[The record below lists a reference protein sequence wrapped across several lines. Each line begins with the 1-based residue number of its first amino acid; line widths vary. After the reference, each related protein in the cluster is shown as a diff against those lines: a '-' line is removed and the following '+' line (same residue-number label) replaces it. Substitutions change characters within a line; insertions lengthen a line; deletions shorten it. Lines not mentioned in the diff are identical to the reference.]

1 MEDMRAQKTEA
12 LIIAKEYLDK
22 LVPGMKT
29 LCQELQGE
37 RKDDTDDFQKQCID
51 GLNWIIEIYNR
62 TSDIINADAVHIDKE
77 ELNSKILKLSEALKN
92 KNDLETANSLESDI
106 IPFLT
111 LLSDLIGDKVR
122 L

>member
-1 MEDMRAQKTEA
+1 MENMRAQKTEA
-12 LIIAKEYLDK
+12 LLVAKEYMEK
-22 LVPGMKT
+22 LIPGMKT

-37 RKDDTDDFQKQCID
+37 RKADTGDFQKQCID

-62 TSDIINADAVHIDKE
+62 TSDIINADAVHIEKE

-92 KNDLETANSLESDI
+92 KNDLEIANSLELDI
-106 IPFLT
+106 IPFLV
-111 LLSDLIGDKVR
+111 LLSDLIRNKVK

>member
-12 LIIAKEYLDK
+12 LIVAKEYIEK
-22 LVPGMKT
+22 LIPGMKT

-51 GLNWIIEIYNR
+51 GFNWIIEIYNR
-62 TSDIINADAVHIDKE
+62 TSDVINADAEHIEKD
-77 ELNSKILKLSEALKN
+77 ELNSKIMKLSEALKN
-92 KNDLETANSLESDI
+92 KNDIDISESLEQDI
-106 IPFLT
+106 IPFLVV
-111 LLSDLIGDKVR
+111 LSEHIKEKV